1 MKYVYI
7 SLDAI
12 NAFAS
17 IRQYQSI
24 DYELGENL
32 YRVLV
37 GNLSLFEDKTIL
49 FKRLESGIVFYT
61 SQMDKNRGLLFDLA
75 TFDAFQKQ
83 DSKSVI
89 TIFQKILNHISCIKI
104 IRPKLPNR
112 NWSPTSNF
120 SNELFNMLTFYKGT
134 VTQ

>member
-49 FKRLESGIVFYT
+49 FKRLESG
-61 SQMDKNRGLLFDLA
+61 K
-75 TFDAFQKQ
+75 K
-83 DSKSVI
+83 
-89 TIFQKILNHISCIKI
+89 
-104 IRPKLPNR
+104 
-112 NWSPTSNF
+112 
-120 SNELFNMLTFYKGT
+120 
-134 VTQ
+134 

>member
-89 TIFQKILNHISCIKI
+89 TIFQKICS
-104 IRPKLPNR
+104 
-112 NWSPTSNF
+112 
-120 SNELFNMLTFYKGT
+120 M
-134 VTQ
+134 